1 MTTTMD
7 VSRRHFLRVTGI
19 AGGGMLIATYFDFF
33 DTATALAAE
42 PLADFTPNAF
52 IRITP
57 DGAVTIIAKNPEIGQ
72 GVKTMLPMIIAD
84 ELDVPW
90 TSVKIEQ
97 GALDQRYGGQSA
109 GGSNATPTN
118 WDAMRRAGAT
128 GRAMLVAAAAQQWG
142 VPEAECSTAAGVV
155 THRGSNRRLTYGQL
169 AERAATLPVPEAATI
184 TLKDPRDFKII
195 GTRVPN
201 VDNLKIVTGQP
212 LYGIDFTLPGML
224 YAVFEKCPVFGGKV
238 ASANLDE
245 VKQQPGVRHAFVVEG
260 TDNLATLVGGVA
272 IVADNW
278 WAANQARRVLR
289 RSLTWNEG
297 PTASQSS
304 TAMMAEAERLST
316 QPPQSVVR
324 ADGDVNAA
332 LASAAKTVEAG
343 YYYPFISHAPL
354 EPQNTTALFRD
365 GKIELWSPSQTPGSG
380 RGQVAQLLGI
390 PAESITINLPRMGG
404 GFGRRLTNDYMCEA
418 AWIAKEVPGVP
429 IKLLWTR
436 EDDIQHDFYRP
447 AGWHYFRGG
456 VDASGKL
463 VAWRDHF
470 ITLAGLNGQGT
481 ASSANINATEF
492 PGGYI
497 PNYSLDRS
505 AIPNGVPTGA
515 LRAPGS
521 NGIAFAVQSFID
533 ELAQAAGKDPL
544 AFRLEILA
552 NEPIPMAAPG
562 DAGRG
567 GAAGAAGGGA
577 RGGAA
582 GGAAGGGR
590 GGRGG
595 GGQTNLP
602 FIAAR
607 ARGVLE
613 AVAQRSGWANRSRLP
628 RGTGMGIAFHFSH
641 RGYFAE
647 VVQAT
652 VSREGQLKVD
662 RVWAVGDIGSQVI
675 NPSNAENNAQ
685 GGILDGISEALGQ
698 EITIERGRVV
708 QTNFN
713 TFPLIRMAQA
723 APVDVHFLTT
733 EYPPTGLGEPMLP
746 PAIPALCN
754 AIFAAAGKRIR
765 SLPLSKHDLSW
776 A

>member
-1 MTTTMD
+1 VTTTTT

-33 DTATALAAE
+33 DTGTALAAE

-84 ELDVPW
+84 ELDVDW
-90 TSVKIEQ
+90 KSVKVEQ
-97 GALDQRYGGQSA
+97 AGLDTTKFTGQSA
-109 GGSNATPTN
+109 GGSNATPTS
-118 WDAMRRAGAT
+118 WDPMRRAGAV
-128 GRAMLVAAAAQQWG
+128 GRAMLVGAAAQQWG

-169 AERAATLPVPEAATI
+169 ADRAATLPVPDAATI
-184 TLKDPRDFKII
+184 TLKDPKDFKII
-195 GTRVPN
+195 GTRVPG

-212 LYGIDFTLPGML
+212 LYGIDFTMPGML
-224 YAVFEKCPVFGGKV
+224 YACFEKCPVFGGKV
-238 ASANLDE
+238 VSANVDE
-245 VKQQPGVRHAFVVEG
+245 IKALPGIRHAFVVAGPEQ
-260 TDNLATLVGGVA
+260 TSLTTLVPGVA
-272 IVADNW
+272 IVADTW
-278 WAANQARRVLR
+278 WAARQARRQLR
-289 RSLTWNEG
+289 ITWDEG

-316 QPPQSVVR
+316 QAPQQAVR
-324 ADGDVNAA
+324 TDGDVNAA

-343 YYYPFISHAPL
+343 YYYPFISHSPL

-365 GKIELWSPSQTPGSG
+365 GKIELWSASQTPQGG

-447 AGWHYFRGG
+447 AGWHYFKGG
-456 VDASGKL
+456 VDAAGKL

-470 ITLAGLNGQGT
+470 ITLTASNGQGIT
-481 ASSANINATEF
+481 SSGNINAGEF
-492 PGGYI
+492 PGGFV

-521 NGIAFAVQSFID
+521 NGIAFAIQSFID
-533 ELAQAAGKDPL
+533 ELATAAGKDPL
-544 AFRLEILA
+544 AFRLEMLA
-552 NEPIPMAAPG
+552 NEPIQPPAEP
-562 DAGRG
+562 GRG
-567 GAAGAAGGGA
+567 
-577 RGGAA
+577 

-590 GGRGG
+590 QGGRGG
-595 GGQTNLP
+595 GGGGAPGFL
-602 FIAAR
+602 ASR
-607 ARGVLE
+607 ARGVLQ
-613 AVAQRSGWANRSRLP
+613 AVAERSGWANRSRLP

-647 VVQAT
+647 VVQVT
-652 VSREGQLKVD
+652 VSRQGQLRLDK
-662 RVWAVGDIGSQVI
+662 VWAVGDIGSQVI
-675 NPSNAENNAQ
+675 NLSNAENNAQ

-713 TFPLIRMAQA
+713 NFPLIRLTQT
-723 APVDVHFLTT
+723 APVEVHFLTT
-733 EYPPTGLGEPMLP
+733 EYAPTGLGEPMLP
-746 PAIPALCN
+746 PAIPALTN
-754 AIFAAAGKRIR
+754 AIFAATGKRIR

-776 A
+776 S